1 MADNVPLAQGPLVV
15 ATKGD
20 YANVQHQEVALE
32 FLSAGDQPINV
43 ATGSPLPTADDGQ
56 IALLMALLVEQ
67 RITNELLY
75 AWLNTE
81 TEPLEMLRAK
91 YGDFP
96 VKP

>member
-20 YANVQHQEVALE
+20 ANNVQHQEVAIE
-32 FLSAGDQPINV
+32 FLSAGDQPLNV
-43 ATGSPLPTADDGQ
+43 STGTPLPTADTSQ
-56 IALLMALLVEQ
+56 VEVLMALLIEQ
-67 RITNELLY
+67 RITNDLLY

-91 YGDFP
+91 YKEFP
-96 VKP
+96 ITP